1 MNLGFLSAILPE
13 YTLSDLADFASG
25 LGLDC
30 LEVACWPRGG
40 PERRYA
46 GVTHIDADRL
56 GPKEVESIHSLLA
69 EKNISIS
76 ALGYYPN
83 PLDPVPSRREASI
96 RHLKKVIAAANK
108 LGIKNVN
115 TFVGRDPSASL
126 AESMKTFKKIWPD
139 IVSCAEDQNIK
150 IGIENCPMLF
160 TQDEWPGGK
169 NLASAPAIWADM
181 FSVIDSGHFGLNYDP
196 SHLVWQ
202 RMDYIAPIYDFAEK
216 IFHFH
221 IKDVRFYQ
229 NRYDKVGIF
238 APPLAY
244 HAPKLPGLGD
254 IDWGNVFSAL
264 YDIRYTGSAVI
275 EVEDRSF
282 ENTLQDKLHS
292 IDLSLRYIRNFL

>member
-1 MNLGFLSAILPE
+1 MNFGFLSAILPE
-13 YTLSDLADFASG
+13 YTLSELADFASG
-25 LGLDC
+25 LGMDC
-30 LEVACWPRGG
+30 LEVACWPKGKSD
-40 PERRYA
+40 RRYA
-46 GVTHIDADRL
+46 GVTHIDADCL
-56 GPKEVESIHSLLA
+56 GPKEVQSIHSLLTKKKV
-69 EKNISIS
+69 EIS

-83 PLDPVPSRREASI
+83 PMDPEPSRQEASV
-96 RHLKKVIAAANK
+96 RHLKKVIDAAEK
-108 LGIKNVN
+108 LDLHNVN
-115 TFVGRDPSASL
+115 TFVGRDPAATFS
-126 AESMKTFKKIWPD
+126 ESMNAFKKIWPD
-139 IVSCAEDQNIK
+139 LVSYAGDRNVK

-169 NLASAPAIWADM
+169 NLASSPAIWAEM
-181 FSVIDSGHFGLNYDP
+181 FSAIDSESFGLNYDP

-202 RMDYIAPIYDFAEK
+202 RMDYIRPIYDFSEK

-229 NRYDKVGIF
+229 DRYDKAGIL

-254 IDWGNVFSAL
+254 IDWGSVFSAL

-282 ENTLQDKLHS
+282 EDTLQDKLHS
-292 IDLSLRYIRNFL
+292 IDLSWQYNP